1 MSAIVKETMDII
13 NLLPENDQMLLN
25 EIAKKL
31 LLAWDPDFTKLTPE
45 ERRKM
50 DIAEK
55 ELENGEYYT
64 HEQVLAMLDEQD

>member
-1 MSAIVKETMDII
+1 M
-13 NLLPENDQMLLN
+13 QLN

-31 LLAWDPDFTKLTPE
+31 LMAWDPDFTKLTPE

-55 ELENGEYYT
+55 ELENGGYYT